1 VDVLQDWI
9 REPAPDHLFEITERS
24 IAVASPRHPGPPRQ
38 ETFAQPILQISP
50 IAANLLN
57 AQLCRDA
64 VTQLAS
70 PDRGKRVRMAL
81 VIPDYAVR
89 MAILDFEELPSS
101 EEERAALVRFRLR
114 KSVPFSI
121 EEAQVAYSVQS
132 NVPKRVE
139 VLAVA
144 IAKPI
149 LDEYEMVFADAGYR
163 VGLVTPSS
171 IAALPLCAT
180 AEPGLTLVAK
190 AAGSTL
196 SVLLLEQARIR
207 LIRVLDLA
215 GSEVDN
221 SGAESTGAEDFSVL
235 ALVQQTLAYAEDQL
249 GQQVRRLLLSGFG
262 SETDSVGSLAQSE
275 FGIPYAALRSRFGA
289 LSQENAGVLGMLEQ
303 FAA

>member
-1 VDVLQDWI
+1 VDLFQDWI
-9 REPAPDHLFEITERS
+9 REPSPDHLFEMTERS
-24 IAVASPRHPGPPRQ
+24 IAVASPRNPGPPRQ

-50 IAANLLN
+50 IAANFLN

-64 VTQLAS
+64 LTQLAPLDKS
-70 PDRGKRVRMAL
+70 KRVRTAL

-114 KSVPFSI
+114 KSVPFPI

-149 LDEYEMVFADAGYR
+149 LDEYEMLFADAGYR
-163 VGLVTPSS
+163 VGIVTPSS
-171 IAALPLCAT
+171 IATLPLCAT

-196 SVLLLEQARIR
+196 SVLLLEQARLR

-215 GSEVDN
+215 GSEIDN
-221 SGAESTGAEDFSVL
+221 SGAEAAETEDFSVL

-249 GQQVRRLLLSGFG
+249 GQQVKRLLLCGFG
-262 SETDSVGSLAQSE
+262 SEADSVGSLAQSE